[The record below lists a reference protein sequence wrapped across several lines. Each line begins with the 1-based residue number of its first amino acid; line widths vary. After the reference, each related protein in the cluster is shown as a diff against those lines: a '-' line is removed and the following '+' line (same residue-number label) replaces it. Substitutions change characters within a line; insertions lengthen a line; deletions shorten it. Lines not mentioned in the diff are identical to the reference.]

1 MLKKLF
7 NPFRL
12 SRLRKGPK
20 QPTVLDAHEHRLSC
34 ADFSRNSANV
44 AVRLQH
50 AGFQAYLV
58 GGCVRDA
65 LLGVTPKDFD
75 VATSATPE
83 EVRHEFRNSRIIGR
97 RFKLAHVQ
105 FGREIIEV
113 ATFRSGHSQDDE
125 GTDSDLSSHNA
136 SGRILRDNVYGSM
149 EDDAQRRDFTM
160 NALYFDVSNEK
171 IYDYVNGFTDIKN
184 RLIRLIGDPEQRYLE
199 DPVRMLRAIRFA
211 AKLDFTLEPST
222 AEPIHRLAHLL
233 HDIPAARLY
242 EEVLKLFL
250 SGHALRTYELLCE
263 YNLFAPLFP
272 GTAKALLKQPAYVD
286 RLLRNAFKNTDK
298 RISSERTVTPAFLF
312 AALLWPALTVRAVS
326 LQHDGMH
333 PLPAMQEAANQVFL
347 EQIHRV
353 AVPKRFSIPTREIW
367 DMQERLPRRA
377 GKRAD
382 TLLAHPRF
390 RAGYDFLLLR
400 ESSGEDTQG
409 LGNWWSEY
417 QDASDSQRREMI
429 SNLSSKSG
437 APRKRRRSKPR
448 TSKPTH
454 MDPGQP

>member
-7 NPFRL
+7 KPFRL
-12 SRLRKGPK
+12 SRQRKGPE
-20 QPTVLDAHEHRLSC
+20 QPTVLEAHEHRLSC

-44 AVRLQH
+44 AVRLQQ
-50 AGFQAYLV
+50 ADFQAYLV

-83 EVRHEFRNSRIIGR
+83 QVRNEFRNSRIIGR
-97 RFKLAHVQ
+97 RFKLAHVH
-105 FGREIIEV
+105 FGRELIEV
-113 ATFRSGHSQDDE
+113 ATFRTNHSEEDE
-125 GTDSDLSSHNA
+125 SNNDRSAHDA
-136 SGRILRDNVYGSM
+136 SGRILRDNVYGTM

-171 IYDYVNGFTDIKN
+171 IYDYSTGFADIKR

-211 AKLDFTLEPST
+211 AKLDFEIEDST
-222 AEPIHRLAHLL
+222 AEPIRRLAYLL
-233 HDIPAARLY
+233 ADIPPARLY

-250 SGHALRTYELLCE
+250 SGYALRTYELLRE
-263 YNLFAPLFP
+263 YDLFAQLFP
-272 GTAKALLKQPAYVD
+272 GTAKALLRHPENVD

-298 RISSERTVTPAFLF
+298 RVNMDRPVTPAFLF
-312 AALLWPALTVRAVS
+312 AALLWPSLTVRAIG
-326 LQHDGMH
+326 LQNDGMP
-333 PLPAMQEAANQVFL
+333 PLPAMQEAAHQVLL
-347 EQIHRV
+347 EQVQRI

-390 RAGYDFLLLR
+390 RAAYDFLLLR
-400 ESSGEDTQG
+400 ESAGEQTES
-409 LGNWWSEY
+409 LGNWWTEY

-429 SNLSSKSG
+429 SNLSGKSTT
-437 APRKRRRSKPR
+437 ARKRRRKPR
-448 TSKPTH
+448 TSKPKHTA
-454 MDPGQP
+454 PGHE

>member
-7 NPFRL
+7 KPFRL
-12 SRLRKGPK
+12 SRQRKGPE
-20 QPTVLDAHEHRLSC
+20 QPTVLEAHEHRLSC

-44 AVRLQH
+44 AVRLQQ
-50 AGFQAYLV
+50 ADFQAYLV

-83 EVRHEFRNSRIIGR
+83 QVRNEFRNSRIIGR
-97 RFKLAHVQ
+97 RFKLAHVH
-105 FGREIIEV
+105 FGRELIEV
-113 ATFRSGHSQDDE
+113 ATFRTNHSEEDE
-125 GTDSDLSSHNA
+125 SNNDRSAHDA
-136 SGRILRDNVYGSM
+136 SGRILRDNFYGTM

-171 IYDYVNGFTDIKN
+171 IYDYSTGFADIKR

-211 AKLDFTLEPST
+211 AKLDFEIEDST
-222 AEPIHRLAHLL
+222 AEPIRRLADLL
-233 HDIPAARLY
+233 ADIPPARLY

-250 SGHALRTYELLCE
+250 SGYALRTYELLRE
-263 YNLFAPLFP
+263 YDLFAQLFP
-272 GTAKALLKQPAYVD
+272 GTAKALLRHPENVD

-298 RISSERTVTPAFLF
+298 RVNMDRPVTPAFLF
-312 AALLWPALTVRAVS
+312 AALLWPSLTVRAIG
-326 LQHDGMH
+326 LQNDGMP
-333 PLPAMQEAANQVFL
+333 PLPAMQEAAHQVLL
-347 EQIHRV
+347 EQVQRI

-390 RAGYDFLLLR
+390 RAAYDFLLLR
-400 ESSGEDTQG
+400 ESAGEQTES
-409 LGNWWSEY
+409 LGNWWTEY

-429 SNLSSKSG
+429 SNLSGKSTT
-437 APRKRRRSKPR
+437 ARKRRRKPR
-448 TSKPTH
+448 TSKPKHTA
-454 MDPGQP
+454 PGHE

>member
-7 NPFRL
+7 KPFR
-12 SRLRKGPK
+12 RQRKGPE
-20 QPTVLDAHEHRLSC
+20 QPTVLEAHEHRLSC

-44 AVRLQH
+44 AVRLQQ
-50 AGFQAYLV
+50 ADFQAYLV

-65 LLGVTPKDFD
+65 LLGFTPKDFD

-83 EVRHEFRNSRIIGR
+83 QVRHEFRNSRIIGR
-97 RFKLAHVQ
+97 RFKLAHVH
-105 FGREIIEV
+105 FGRELIEV
-113 ATFRSGHSQDDE
+113 ATFRSNHSQEDE
-125 GTDSDLSSHNA
+125 SSNNDQSAHDA
-136 SGRILRDNVYGSM
+136 SGRILRDNVYGNM

-160 NALYFDVSNEK
+160 NALYFDVSSEK
-171 IYDYVNGFTDIKN
+171 IYDYSTGFADIQR

-211 AKLDFTLEPST
+211 AKLNFEIEDST
-222 AEPIHRLAHLL
+222 AEPIRRLAHLL
-233 HDIPAARLY
+233 GDIPSARLY

-250 SGHALRTYELLCE
+250 SGYALRTYELLRE
-263 YNLFAPLFP
+263 YDLFAQLFP
-272 GTAKALLKQPAYVD
+272 GTAKALLRHPENVD

-298 RISSERTVTPAFLF
+298 RVNMDRPVTPAFLF
-312 AALLWPALTVRAVS
+312 AALLWPSLTVRAIS
-326 LQHDGMH
+326 LQNDGMH
-333 PLPAMQEAANQVFL
+333 ALPAMQEAAHQVLL
-347 EQIHRV
+347 EQLQRI

-390 RAGYDFLLLR
+390 RAAYDFLLLR
-400 ESSGEDTQG
+400 ESAGEQTEE
-409 LGNWWSEY
+409 LGNWWTEY

-429 SNLSSKSG
+429 SNLSSKSTT
-437 APRKRRRSKPR
+437 ARKRRRKPR
-448 TSKPTH
+448 TSKPNHTA
-454 MDPGQP
+454 PGHE

>member
-7 NPFRL
+7 KPFRL
-12 SRLRKGPK
+12 SRQRKEPE
-20 QPTVLDAHEHRLSC
+20 QPTVLEAHEHRLSS
-34 ADFSRNSANV
+34 ADFSRNAANV

-58 GGCVRDA
+58 GGCVRDS

-75 VATSATPE
+75 VATNATPE
-83 EVRHEFRNSRIIGR
+83 EVRYEFRNSRIIGR
-97 RFKLAHVQ
+97 RFKLVHVH

-113 ATFRSGHSQDDE
+113 ATFRSNHVQDD
-125 GTDSDLSSHNA
+125 DVANNDQSAHDV

-171 IYDYVNGFTDIKN
+171 VHDYSTGFADIKR

-211 AKLDFTLEPST
+211 AKLDFEIEDST
-222 AEPIHRLAHLL
+222 AEPIRRLAHLL
-233 HDIPAARLY
+233 ADIPSARLY

-250 SGHALRTYELLCE
+250 SGYAVRTYELLCE
-263 YNLFAPLFP
+263 YDLFAQLFP
-272 GTAKALLKQPAYVD
+272 GTAKALLRQPENVD
-286 RLLRNAFKNTDK
+286 RLLRNAFKSTDK
-298 RISSERTVTPAFLF
+298 RVNMDRPVTPAFLF
-312 AALLWPALTVRAVS
+312 AALLWPSLTVRAIS
-326 LQHDGMH
+326 LQNDGMH
-333 PLPAMQEAANQVFL
+333 VLPAMQEAAHQVLL
-347 EQIHRV
+347 EQVQRI
-353 AVPKRFSIPTREIW
+353 AVPKRFSMPTREIW

-400 ESSGEDTQG
+400 ESAGEPTEG
-409 LGNWWSEY
+409 LGDWWTAY
-417 QDASDSQRREMI
+417 QNASDSQRREMI
-429 SNLSSKSG
+429 SNLSSKSS

-448 TSKPTH
+448 TSKPDY
-454 MDPGQP
+454 MAPGHE